1 MVKPWLR
8 KFSFSKL
15 IAVIAA
21 IFAFYLA
28 ITRPVWLPPDAIG
41 AAALVVLALGL
52 WATSAVPEHLT
63 ALGFFLLAMLF
74 NIAPPEVIFS
84 GFESTALWLVFGGLI
99 VSVAVRHAGLDD
111 RLSFHIA
118 SRLHGSYAGVIGG
131 MIALGTALAF
141 FMPSSMGRILIIAP
155 IAEAVAARFGFR
167 EGSTGRTGVVL
178 AAVFGTSLPAFA
190 ILPANLANAVLMG
203 SAETLYGIR
212 LEYGEYLFLHFPVLG
227 ILRGLGLLFFILLM
241 FPAKPDERRV
251 EALTERG
258 MSLKERLVMS
268 VVFVSVGL
276 WMTDSLHQIS
286 PAWVALGAGLICLIP
301 QLRLVSPDA
310 FNREINYASIFLVA
324 GIVGLGKL
332 VAISGLGEFLSREI
346 LQLLPLSPGHPA
358 QNFAALS
365 LTAVATGIISTTA
378 GTPAILTPLAGELAS
393 ASALPLKTVIMTQ
406 VIGISTVVLPYQIAP
421 IIVGMKIAG
430 EALGPAMRLCFVLA
444 LFGIFVLIPI
454 DYFWF
459 RALGWL

>member
-1 MVKPWLR
+1 M
-8 KFSFSKL
+8 
-15 IAVIAA
+15 AVITAA
-21 IFAFYLA
+21 FALYLA
-28 ITRPVWLPPDAIG
+28 IVRPVWLPSDATG
-41 AAALVVLALGL
+41 AAALVVLAIGL
-52 WATSAVPEHLT
+52 WATSVVPEHLT

-99 VSVAVRHAGLDD
+99 VSVAVRHVGLHD
-111 RLSFHIA
+111 RVSFHFVNK
-118 SRLHGSYAGVIGG
+118 LHGSYAGIIGG
-131 MIALGTALAF
+131 MIVLGTALAF
-141 FMPSSMGRILIIAP
+141 LMPSSMGRILIITP
-155 IAEAVAARFGFR
+155 IAEAVAARVGFR

-178 AAVFGTSLPAFA
+178 AAIFGTSLPAFA
-190 ILPANLANAVLMG
+190 ILPANLANVVLMG

-227 ILRGLGLLFFILLM
+227 ILRGLGLLFLILLM
-241 FPAKPDERRV
+241 FPAKPDEHRV
-251 EALTERG
+251 EVSVERG

-268 VVFVSVGL
+268 VVLVSVGL

-286 PAWVALGAGLICLIP
+286 PAWVALGAGLICLTP
-301 QLRLVSPDA
+301 QLRLVPPNA

-332 VAISGLGEFLSREI
+332 VASSGLGEYLSQEI
-346 LQLLPLSPGHPA
+346 LQLLPLSPGHSA

-365 LTAVATGIISTTA
+365 LTAVATGVISTTA
-378 GTPAILTPLAGELAS
+378 GTPAILTPLAGDLSS

-406 VIGISTVVLPYQIAP
+406 VVGISTVVLPYQIAP
-421 IIVGMKIAG
+421 VIVGMKVAG
-430 EALGPAMRLCFVLA
+430 EAVGPAIRLCFVVA

-459 RALGWL
+459 RAMGWL